1 MTLDI
6 KEGDILVVNGTDY
19 NIRRAAQFEWRMGAV
34 GSTFSKLASVDCST
48 KRQVVTTDA
57 TDSNLKKRSAA
68 HVANLS
74 GLKCLPLDS
83 VRAKLAESEG
93 FGRTHT
99 LMETMITDAT
109 HYVHLW
115 VEREL

>member
-1 MTLDI
+1 MSLDI
-6 KEGDILVVNGTDY
+6 LEGDVLTVSSIDY
-19 NIRRAAQFEWRMGAV
+19 NIRRAAQFEWRLGAV
-34 GSTFSKLASVDCST
+34 GSTFTRLASVDCST
-48 KRQVVTTDA
+48 KRQTITADVG
-57 TDSNLKKRSAA
+57 DSNLKKRTTA
-68 HVANLS
+68 HTAHLT
-74 GLKCLPLDS
+74 GLKCLPLDP

-99 LMETMITDAT
+99 LLETMITDGT